1 MALGVFTGAFP
12 FASDVPA
19 EDTALAA
26 SVCEIN
32 VDTEYQVIKGFGGM
46 NHPEWVGDLTDA
58 QRKTAFGNGSNE
70 LGLTVCRVFINEDK
84 NQWYRALATAKYAQS
99 QGAIV
104 FASPWNPP
112 DSMCETFS
120 KSNDSDAKRLKKSS
134 YGAYAQHLNDFYNYM
149 KRNGVNLYAIS
160 IQNEPDWGFDWTWWT
175 EDECVDFLANYGGQL
190 QFPVMSP
197 ESLSYRK
204 SYYDKILAN
213 SQANANVDIW
223 GTHFYGTSRQNMDYP
238 KLESDR
244 REIFMT
250 EVYTDSKND
259 ADVWPM
265 ALDVS
270 ENIHNGLV
278 VGNMNAYVWWYIRR
292 SYGPMKE
299 NGTLSKRGYCMA
311 QYSKFVRP
319 GDIRIAATEQP
330 ASNVYISA
338 YKNDENQVAIVAINK
353 SDSEYN
359 QVFDLG
365 QNITDVDRY
374 RTSASENIAATK
386 NMAHETST
394 FWAQLPAN
402 SVSTFVVSLQSDGVE
417 VPVDPNQPVSEEP
430 DENGYYFHDTFEGDT
445 DSWTG
450 RGSAQVQT
458 SGRAPYAGTEALLVQ
473 NREKA
478 WHGAQKTLNG
488 RTFEAGQEYS
498 FSVCVNYLDGI
509 PTENF
514 LLSLQYTDANGDTKY
529 DHIASATAVKGSY
542 VQLANTNYKIPE
554 GASSLVLYVETERG
568 TGNFYL
574 DEAIGAVAG
583 TVIDGPKAVTFN
595 LGDVNSDGVINGV
608 DLALAKRIYSGKL
621 TDSVAQYAAEVDQ
634 SGEFDTTDLQL
645 LQDFI
650 LKKITEFPVAERK
663 VDFTALEQKFGSVN
677 LAKSYKA
684 DNEHNPLMSQSF
696 GADPGVME
704 YNGRVYVYLTADNIE
719 YDANGN
725 IKENSYD
732 SCTIHCIS
740 SADLVNWTDHG
751 EIPAARSSGAAKW
764 ANYSWAPTPCH
775 KTINGKEKFFLYFA
789 NNANGIGVLTADSP
803 TGPWTDP
810 IGKALVTR
818 STANCSDVVWCFDP
832 SVLVDDDGTGYLY
845 FGGGCPTVNNVTE
858 RAHPK
863 TMRVVKLG
871 DDMISLA
878 GTPQVI
884 DAPYLFEDT
893 GINKING
900 KYYFSYCSSWSAGS
914 SNLGMSA
921 CAIEYMVSDSPM
933 GPFTYKGEA
942 FKNIGVFFGTGG
954 NNHHTIQYFKNHYY
968 LFYHTQVLNDAMG
981 LNAGYRSAH
990 VDQMVL
996 NADGTFAQVKGTKTG
1011 VAQLEALD
1019 PFTLVEA
1026 ETFSQEGGIKVSG
1039 NGNTT
1044 VNADKGDWF
1053 RVSGVDCKNAKSI
1066 TVKASSASGSI
1077 IKVCTGSA
1085 SGTAVSYIEVPSG
1098 GSMQEITVPVMNL
1111 SGQNDLY
1118 FVFNNTT
1125 TVDSWKLS

>member
-1 MALGVFTGAFP
+1 MKFKQICASVLSGVMALGVFTGAFP

-46 NHPEWVGDLTDA
+46 NHPEWIGDLTDA

-149 KRNGVNLYAIS
+149 KSNGVNLYSIS

-197 ESLSYRK
+197 ESFSYRK

-374 RTSASENIAATK
+374 RTSASENLAATL
-386 NMAHETST
+386 NMSYSGGT
-394 FWAQLPAN
+394 FNAQLPAK
-402 SVSTFVVSLQSDGVE
+402 SVSTFVVTLNGG
-417 VPVDPNQPVSEEP
+417 PVIIEP
-430 DENGYYFHDTFEGDT
+430 DENGYYFHDTFEGDVCG
-445 DSWTG
+445 WEG
-450 RGSAQVQT
+450 RGSADVT
-458 SGRAPYAGTEALLVQ
+458 LSGRSPYKDGEALLTQ

-478 WHGAQKTLNG
+478 WNGAQKVLSTKV
-488 RTFEAGQEYS
+488 FKAGETYS
-498 FSVCVNYLDGI
+498 FSVCAAYLDGG
-509 PTENF
+509 NSQKF
-514 LLSLQYTDANGDTKY
+514 KLSLQYTDANGETKY
-529 DHIASATAVKGSY
+529 ANIASAGAIKGQY
-542 VQLANTNYKIPE
+542 CHLANTNYTMPADGKDFI
-554 GASSLVLYVETERG
+554 LYVETESG
-568 TGNFYL
+568 TDNFYI
-574 DEAIGAVAG
+574 DEAIGAKAGVVIEGPAAVEIPDTIIPGDINFDGIINIFDLMLAKQGFTQGGFASVFAADAADVNRDGENTIADALLIQQYLLGKIKAFPVVEPPTPQVTPEEYMAQVSAKVVNSEPSGATNENAG
-583 TVIDGPKAVTFN
+583 TAYGTYEKKT
-595 LGDVNSDGVINGV
+595 
-608 DLALAKRIYSGKL
+608 IYS
-621 TDSVAQYAAEVDQ
+621 SVCNRNKSFNVLLPAGYSTSKKYPVLYCLHGYWGDEDALLDKGDATLRLRQIIGNAIAAGEAEDMIVVFPDIYASATQDKCDGLDAKNNAAYDNFINLLVKEIMPYMEQNYSIKTGRDNTAITGFSMGGRESLYIGFSRPDLFGYV
-634 SGEFDTTDLQL
+634 GAMCPAPGLTTDLLTDAQL
-645 LQDFI
+645 
-650 LKKITEFPVAERK
+650 T
-663 VDFTALEQKFGSVN
+663 FGSV
-677 LAKSYKA
+677 K
-684 DNEHNPLMSQSF
+684 
-696 GADPGVME
+696 
-704 YNGRVYVYLTADNIE
+704 
-719 YDANGN
+719 
-725 IKENSYD
+725 
-732 SCTIHCIS
+732 
-740 SADLVNWTDHG
+740 
-751 EIPAARSSGAAKW
+751 
-764 ANYSWAPTPCH
+764 
-775 KTINGKEKFFLYFA
+775 
-789 NNANGIGVLTADSP
+789 
-803 TGPWTDP
+803 
-810 IGKALVTR
+810 
-818 STANCSDVVWCFDP
+818 
-832 SVLVDDDGTGYLY
+832 
-845 FGGGCPTVNNVTE
+845 
-858 RAHPK
+858 
-863 TMRVVKLG
+863 
-871 DDMISLA
+871 
-878 GTPQVI
+878 
-884 DAPYLFEDT
+884 PYLLFV
-893 GINKING
+893 
-900 KYYFSYCSSWSAGS
+900 SAGS
-914 SNLGMSA
+914 NDTLIYQTPAG
-921 CAIEYMVSDSPM
+921 
-933 GPFTYKGEA
+933 
-942 FKNIGVFFGTGG
+942 
-954 NNHHTIQYFKNHYY
+954 
-968 LFYHTQVLNDAMG
+968 YHDAMTK
-981 LNAGYRSAH
+981 N
-990 VDQMVL
+990 
-996 NADGTFAQVKGTKTG
+996 GTTHIWHYVNGGDHGGKTIRPHMYNF
-1011 VAQLEALD
+1011 VRAV
-1019 PFTLVEA
+1019 F
-1026 ETFSQEGGIKVSG
+1026 
-1039 NGNTT
+1039 
-1044 VNADKGDWF
+1044 
-1053 RVSGVDCKNAKSI
+1053 
-1066 TVKASSASGSI
+1066 KA
-1077 IKVCTGSA
+1077 T
-1085 SGTAVSYIEVPSG
+1085 
-1098 GSMQEITVPVMNL
+1098 N
-1111 SGQNDLY
+1111 
-1118 FVFNNTT
+1118 
-1125 TVDSWKLS
+1125 